1 MKRLLILIAG
11 LLLAAC
17 GQAKNAEPA
26 RKRTSYDVDYL
37 VEFQPQAKAAAVQ
50 IRIDPKD
57 GRATRFDFDMDAKRY
72 FDVRGDGEIQRKG
85 DRLEWIP
92 PKAGGTLSYRYLI
105 DHQRRGGG
113 YDARITPSWAIV
125 RGDDLV
131 PRAKVRTTKR
141 ADSRARLRFTLPKGW
156 GVETP
161 YVPAREKGSFVVVNP
176 DRRFDRPVGWM
187 LAGDIG
193 ARRDEIAGTNI
204 AVAGPRGDDF
214 RRVDTL
220 AFITATLPE
229 MEQAFD
235 NLPSKLLIVGAGDP
249 MWRGGLSGPRSLFL
263 HADRP
268 MISENG
274 TSTLVHE
281 LIHVVTRIRG
291 TEDDDWIAEGLAEFY
306 AAELPRRAGLLS
318 KSRYGKALDW
328 MEDFGEDVKHLRRA
342 RSSGPV
348 TARAAVLF
356 AALDREIDERTDGK
370 KDIDNVARLLMA
382 RREAS
387 IDDLREAAEK
397 VIGAPAKTLE
407 SPLLD

>member
-1 MKRLLILIAG
+1 MKRPLILIAG
-11 LLLAAC
+11 MLLAAC
-17 GQAKNAEPA
+17 GQAKGAEPA

-37 VEFQPQAKAAAVQ
+37 VEFQPQTKAATVQ
-50 IRIDPKD
+50 IRIDPED
-57 GRATRFDFDMDAKRY
+57 GRATRFDFDMDPKRY
-72 FDVRGDGEIQRKG
+72 LDVRGDGEIQRKG
-85 DRLEWIP
+85 DRLEWVP
-92 PKAGGTLSYRYLI
+92 PKTGGTLSYRYLI
-105 DHQRRGGG
+105 DHQRSNDG
-113 YDARITPSWAIV
+113 YDARITSSWAIV

-131 PRAKVRTTKR
+131 PSAKVRTTKG

-176 DRRFDRPVGWM
+176 DRRFDRPVGWI

-193 ARRDEIAGTNI
+193 ARRDKIVGTNI
-204 AVAGPRGDDF
+204 AIAGPKGDDF

-220 AFITATLPE
+220 AFVTATLPE
-229 MEQAFD
+229 MKEAFD
-235 NLPSKLLIVGAGDP
+235 TLPSKLLIVGAGDP

-281 LIHVVTRIRG
+281 LTHVVTRVRG
-291 TEDDDWIAEGLAEFY
+291 ADEDDWIAEGLAEFY
-306 AAELPRRAGLLS
+306 AVELPQRAGLLS
-318 KSRYGKALDW
+318 KSRRQMAFDW
-328 MEDFGEDVKHLRRA
+328 MENFGKNVKHLRRERA
-342 RSSGPV
+342 SGPV

-370 KDIDNVARLLMA
+370 KDIDNVTRLLIA
-382 RREAS
+382 RREVS

-397 VIGAPAKTLE
+397 VIGAPAKTLQ